1 MSLTM
6 VLAILAGL
14 VLVAVIVQ
22 GLWSARR
29 AGPRR
34 ALDDDVAGAPGGG
47 ARVEPSMDGAA
58 PAAAGSEAA

>member
-6 VLAILAGL
+6 TLAILAGL

-34 ALDDDVAGAPGGG
+34 PPVDGRRRAGRGEHRSHAL
-47 ARVEPSMDGAA
+47 AR
-58 PAAAGSEAA
+58 